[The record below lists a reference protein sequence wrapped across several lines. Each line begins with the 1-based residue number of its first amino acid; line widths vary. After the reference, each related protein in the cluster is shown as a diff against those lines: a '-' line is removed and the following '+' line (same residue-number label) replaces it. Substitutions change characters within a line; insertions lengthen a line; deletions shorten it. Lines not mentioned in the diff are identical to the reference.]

1 MILNASLHEG
11 LLNSVYSD
19 NKGPVVLA
27 FLQSYNLFASL
38 GAQLA
43 FPDSVVG
50 KTAQSCRHRLLT
62 LSDPQTLLH

>member
-1 MILNASLHEG
+1 MILKADLCEE

-19 NKGPVVLA
+19 NKGPVLWA

-38 GAQLA
+38 GAQLP

-50 KTAQSCRHRLLT
+50 KTCPVT
-62 LSDPQTLLH
+62 